1 MGLDKKENIDKSVL
15 VNKNNTPGLTKPS
28 NIQYGAK
35 NILNSLNLGTVVS
48 SYMDSYKGGGNKY
61 NFALHREKYPQS
73 MVNGL
78 MPDSYIINN
87 LKDKISITNSLRSS
101 VDKIL

>member
-1 MGLDKKENIDKSVL
+1 
-15 VNKNNTPGLTKPS
+15 
-28 NIQYGAK
+28 
-35 NILNSLNLGTVVS
+35 
-48 SYMDSYKGGGNKY
+48 MDSYKGGGNKY